1 MLEMMNLSGAS
12 ASPSEEGNIKK
23 FGAGGTGIGVLTKSG
38 NLYTI
43 GDNYFSGTG
52 GKTTTWRLL
61 SANVEDFWISY
72 RSLLIRTVDNR
83 WLFMGQ
89 NRYFDPGFNTTITSL
104 TDVTA
109 YMQLPSGSSIKSLC
123 LGAYAIAVVLN
134 DGRYAMCGSN
144 STGGLGTGNTTASTG
159 GLAFRSDF
167 TNVKK
172 IELDWYNFDTSY
184 MLLENGD
191 VYVTGSSI
199 YGQGGVSNQ
208 TLNAW
213 RLQTRFSGPVVD
225 IIPGTRGFFRI
236 VDQTNGKYA
245 IYAQG
250 QQSTGSLGTGDSG
263 SSKNSPVSLFTDLN
277 LINGQLPTLN
287 IGYYSARLQHPN
299 GKLYF
304 TGTGTGNLQGTGVGF
319 QTTYLS
325 FTEIPNV
332 PYGGEYYA
340 TRGNYD
346 NAYFLKSGL
355 LYGVG
360 SATNYLLPGYTSTLL
375 SFMPLDISEL
385 V

>member
-23 FGAGGTGIGVLTKSG
+23 FGAGGTGIAVLTKSG

-43 GDNYFSGTG
+43 GDSYFSGTG
-52 GKTTTWRLL
+52 GKTTTWRRL

-72 RSLLIRTVDNR
+72 RSLLIRTLDNR
-83 WLFMGQ
+83 WLFIGQ
-89 NRYFDPGFNTTITSL
+89 NRYFDQGFNTSITSL

-109 YMQLPSGSSIKSLC
+109 YMQLPGGTTIKSLC
-123 LGAYAIAVVLN
+123 LSAYAVSVVLN

-144 STGGLGTGNTTASTG
+144 LSGGLGTGNTTSSTG

-172 IELDWYNFDTSY
+172 IDLDWFNADTSY

-191 VYVTGSSI
+191 VYVAGTSG
-199 YGQGGVSNQ
+199 YGQGGVTSGNL
-208 TLNAW
+208 TSW
-213 RLQTRFSGPVVD
+213 TLQTRFSGPVAD
-225 IIPGTRGFFRI
+225 IVAGTRGFFRF
-236 VDQTNGKYA
+236 VDQTNGKYT

-250 QQSTGSLGTGDSG
+250 QQSTGNLGAGNSTSG
-263 SSKNSPVSLFTDLN
+263 NLPVSVFTDLS
-277 LINGQLPTLN
+277 LVGDQLPTLN
-287 IGYYSARLQHPN
+287 VGYFSARLQHPD
-299 GKLYF
+299 GKLYY

-340 TRGNYD
+340 TRGNYN

-360 SATNYLLPGYTSTLL
+360 SATDSLLPGYTSTLL